1 MYEAPYLR
9 PVTDVRSVSAA
20 VAIAVAQAADHHGLA
35 EEPLTDPK
43 IYGPHANEELVG
55 EALAPASGPAV
66 IAQGSAGDIDP
77 VERKPRGQVTS
88 RPEVIKQVV
97 DGSLQRLCVDVIH
110 LLPAPGRP
118 RGAHRGRSSVLPL
131 PWGPMTPAV
140 RSHSSHREV
149 DGPHV
154 LQAPGRVAPH
164 RSVHELDEKR
174 PASLAKCAD
183 RRPV

>member
-66 IAQGSAGDIDP
+66 IAQGSAGTLI
-77 VERKPRGQVTS
+77 RLNANRGDRYQPS
-88 RPEVIKQVV
+88 R
-97 DGSLQRLCVDVIH
+97 GH
-110 LLPAPGRP
+110 
-118 RGAHRGRSSVLPL
+118 
-131 PWGPMTPAV
+131 
-140 RSHSSHREV
+140 
-149 DGPHV
+149 
-154 LQAPGRVAPH
+154 QA
-164 RSVHELDEKR
+164 S
-174 PASLAKCAD
+174 C
-183 RRPV
+183 